1 MKPVTRLYLSTDEIH
16 LADASLV
23 LELNS
28 CGRGFITARTQTDYT
43 GKMVRIDTGYAD
55 RVLRW
60 FTGYVERS
68 QPAETGYQR
77 LFVRELSGVFD
88 RSWPCSFQHPT
99 LRQIAA
105 WLEENSGL
113 TFSVPA
119 ADYSDKPIPHFT
131 HSGTGFQ
138 LLGNLGRAF
147 GISDYVWYQLP
158 DGGMYAGGAEKS
170 LFAGRP
176 VDIPPEFSLGAAGGN
191 SMTIPVIQ
199 SMRPGVELNGQRVT
213 KVQLAGDTMTITWT
227 PRNRTTG
234 QPLQKTPLQRQI
246 ESQYPEM
253 ASGLHL
259 PKMARV
265 VAFSEAVSSGNF
277 ADPFR
282 PRYAVDVQ
290 LLDADGRPDG
300 STPVYPA
307 VPLPVP
313 MAGNDSGMFQFPPE
327 GTLVE
332 VGFTGGR
339 PDKPFVRQTMPEG
352 TSLPDVKPGEQLQ
365 QQREEVSQRVTQ
377 AGDWE
382 RKTDQAIR
390 ETSMAREVKADSETR
405 ELVSRTTTIKAT
417 DKTTVL
423 GTASLMAGAV
433 QQVTTG
439 SYSMAAQGDQLIT
452 VGGSAETD
460 ITGTAAITVGQAL
473 TEKIGQ
479 LRQSIAGTRQEIIA
493 PVVWI
498 GSAQINVAQLML
510 DTVALVEQLA
520 NQLASHTHPDTG
532 QPTNSAAIAQ
542 SGKQAAALNT
552 KYSPV
557 IGQ

>member
-1 MKPVTRLYLSTDEIH
+1 
-16 LADASLV
+16 
-23 LELNS
+23 
-28 CGRGFITARTQTDYT
+28 
-43 GKMVRIDTGYAD
+43 
-55 RVLRW
+55 
-60 FTGYVERS
+60 
-68 QPAETGYQR
+68 
-77 LFVRELSGVFD
+77 
-88 RSWPCSFQHPT
+88 
-99 LRQIAA
+99 
-105 WLEENSGL
+105 
-113 TFSVPA
+113 
-119 ADYSDKPIPHFT
+119 
-131 HSGTGFQ
+131 
-138 LLGNLGRAF
+138 
-147 GISDYVWYQLP
+147 
-158 DGGMYAGGAEKS
+158 
-170 LFAGRP
+170 
-176 VDIPPEFSLGAAGGN
+176 
-191 SMTIPVIQ
+191 
-199 SMRPGVELNGQRVT
+199 
-213 KVQLAGDTMTITWT
+213 
-227 PRNRTTG
+227 
-234 QPLQKTPLQRQI
+234 
-246 ESQYPEM
+246 
-253 ASGLHL
+253 
-259 PKMARV
+259 
-265 VAFSEAVSSGNF
+265 
-277 ADPFR
+277 
-282 PRYAVDVQ
+282 
-290 LLDADGRPDG
+290 
-300 STPVYPA
+300 
-307 VPLPVP
+307 

-460 ITGTAAITVGQAL
+460 ITGSAAITVGQSL
-473 TEKIGQ
+473 SEKIGQ

-498 GSAQINVAQLML
+498 GSAQVNVAQLML
-510 DTVALVEQLA
+510 DTVALVQQLA
-520 NQLASHTHPDTG
+520 EQLASHTHPDTG
-532 QPTNSAAIAQ
+532 QPVNSAVIVQSAQ
-542 SGKQAAALNT
+542 QAAALAE

-557 IGQ
+557 IGQYRLN

>member
-1 MKPVTRLYLSTDEIH
+1 MKPITRLYLSGDEVH
-16 LADASLV
+16 LADSNLV
-23 LELNS
+23 LELSS
-28 CGRGFITARTQTDYT
+28 CGRGFITAQTQTDYT
-43 GKMVRIDTGYAD
+43 GKLVRIDTGYQGL
-55 RVLRW
+55 VLRW

-68 QPAETGYQR
+68 QPAESGFQR

-105 WLEENSGL
+105 WLTENSGL
-113 TFSVPA
+113 DFSVPD

-138 LLGNLGRAF
+138 LLSNLGKAF
-147 GISDYVWYQLP
+147 SITDYLWYQLP
-158 DGGMYAGGAEKS
+158 DGGVYVGGADKS
-170 LFAGRP
+170 MFAGKAVEVP
-176 VDIPPEFSLGAAGGN
+176 AEFSQGAAGGN
-191 SMTIPVIQ
+191 SITVPVIQ
-199 SMRPGVELNGQRVT
+199 SMRPGVEMNGQRVT
-213 KVQLAGDTMTITWT
+213 KVQLANDTMTITWT

-234 QPLQKTPLQRQI
+234 QPLQKTPVQRQI
-246 ESQYPEM
+246 ESQYPEL

-259 PKMARV
+259 PKFARV
-265 VAFSEAVSSGNF
+265 MAPSEAVKSGNF

-282 PRYAVDVQ
+282 PRYAVDLQ
-290 LLDADGRPDG
+290 LLDADGKPDG
-300 STPVYPA
+300 TTPVYPA

-332 VGFTGGR
+332 VGFNGGR
-339 PDKPFVRQTMPEG
+339 PDKPFVRQTVPDG

-390 ETSMAREVKADSETR
+390 ETSMAREVKADTESR
-405 ELVSRTTTIKAT
+405 ELVSRETLIKAS
-417 DKTTVL
+417 DKTSVL
-423 GTASLMAGAV
+423 GTATLLAGAI
-433 QQVTTG
+433 QQVATG
-439 SYSMAAQGDQLIT
+439 DFSTGIKGNQLTT
-452 VGGSAETD
+452 VGGDAETD
-460 ITGTAAITVGQAL
+460 ITGGAAITVGKAL
-473 TEKIGQ
+473 SEKVGQ
-479 LRQSIAGTRQEIIA
+479 LRQSIAGARQEIIA

-498 GSAQINVAQLML
+498 GSQQINVAQLML
-510 DTVALVEQLA
+510 DTVELVQQLA
-520 NQLASHTHPDTG
+520 DQLASHTHPSTG
-532 QPTNSAAIAQ
+532 QPTNSEAIAQ
-542 SGKQAAALNT
+542 SGQRATALRE

-557 IGQ
+557 IG